1 MDEYRVEL
9 IKKAQKGDKIALD
22 KLIKNEQGTIKTML
36 YYLNK
41 NSNDVVD
48 LAQEILLKISKNI
61 KQLKSP
67 LAFKTW
73 VNQIVI
79 NAYYDNLRKKKKDN
93 QIITINTS
101 DAKLF
106 EIADNASNPQDSL
119 LNDELDKV
127 IKKSINNLP
136 SQYKIPIAL
145 REIQGLS
152 YDEISN
158 ITNSTIGTVKS
169 RIARARAKIK
179 SDILKY
185 SRA

>member
-1 MDEYRVEL
+1 MKIIYKFDDGSTSEVEVDEEL
-9 IKKAQKGDKIALD
+9 GAFISAEERKEENRQRSYKRKFIAYESFVYEGHEFGYEEDFLD
-22 KLIKNEQGTIKTML
+22 LIVYEN
-36 YYLNK
+36 
-41 NSNDVVD
+41 
-48 LAQEILLKISKNI
+48 
-61 KQLKSP
+61 
-67 LAFKTW
+67 
-73 VNQIVI
+73 
-79 NAYYDNLRKKKKDN
+79 
-93 QIITINTS
+93 
-101 DAKLF
+101 
-106 EIADNASNPQDSL
+106 
-119 LNDELDKV
+119 ELDKV